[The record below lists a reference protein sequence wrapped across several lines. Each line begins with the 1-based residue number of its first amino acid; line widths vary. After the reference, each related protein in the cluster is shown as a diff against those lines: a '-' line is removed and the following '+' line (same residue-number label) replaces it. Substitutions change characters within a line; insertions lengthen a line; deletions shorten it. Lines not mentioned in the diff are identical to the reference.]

1 MKFSLI
7 LKYFLLWQVL
17 LLVIVAAS
25 QDILPLRET
34 YLGGAT
40 QAYVSNPLLYSRA
53 NFDGE
58 HYIKIAKWGYGY
70 AQQAFFPLYPN
81 LIRSLTRTF
90 KNPVIS
96 GVLISNLS
104 FLVSLIFLARLIRLD
119 YDVNTTKFAIIA
131 LLLFPTSFYFGSVY
145 TEGLFFLLGLS
156 SFYAARRSRWWLAS
170 ILGALA
176 AYTRFVGIF
185 LFPALLVEFWL
196 QHKEIKNLKLKI
208 KNLVP
213 ILLIPLGLLIYMSY
227 LQRTTGDPFAFFNA
241 IKLFGQHKGEK
252 VILLYQVFW
261 RYIKMV
267 ATVNRSDPLYF
278 TIWMEFLAGIGFLVL
293 SIYSFIKQRL
303 SYAVFNFLAYIVPTL
318 TGTFTSLPRYVLL
331 CFPSFIL
338 LGQLL
343 ARHPRWRPAIIV
355 ISFLILIA
363 VQTLFSRGYWV
374 G

>member
-1 MKFSLI
+1 MKFDLI
-7 LKYFLLWQVL
+7 LKYFLLWQILFL
-17 LLVIVAAS
+17 LIVATS
-25 QDILPLRET
+25 QYIFPLRKT
-34 YLGGAT
+34 FLGGGAKF
-40 QAYVSNPLLYSRA
+40 YVSNPLLYSRA
-53 NFDGE
+53 NFDGI
-58 HYIKIAKWGYGY
+58 HYVAIAKNSYGY
-70 AQQAFFPLYPN
+70 AQQAFFPFYPN
-81 LIRSLTRTF
+81 LIRFFTPYF
-90 KNPVIS
+90 KNPVVS
-96 GVLISNLS
+96 GLLISNLS
-104 FLVSLIFLARLIRLD
+104 FLISLIFLTRLIRLD

-131 LLLFPTSFYFGSVY
+131 LLVFPTSFYFGSVY
-145 TEGLFFLLGLS
+145 TEGLFFLLAIS
-156 SFYAARRSRWWLAS
+156 SFYAARRGRWWLAG

-185 LFPALLVEFWL
+185 LVPALLIELWL
-196 QHKEIKNLKLKI
+196 QNKHKKILNLI
-208 KNLVP
+208 PV
-213 ILLIPLGLLIYMSY
+213 LLISLGLLFYMFY

-293 SIYSFIKQRL
+293 SVYSFIKQRL

-318 TGTFTSLPRYVLL
+318 TGSFTSLPRYVLL

-343 ARHPRWRPAIIV
+343 TRHPRWRPAIIV
-355 ISFLILIA
+355 TSVLLLIVLQA
-363 VQTLFSRGYWV
+363 LFARGYWV

>member
-17 LLVIVAAS
+17 LLLIVAVS
-25 QDILPLRET
+25 QYILPLRET

-81 LIRSLTRTF
+81 LIRNLASTF

-104 FLVSLIFLARLIRLD
+104 FLISLIFLARLIKLD

-145 TEGLFFLLGLS
+145 TEGLFFLLAIS
-156 SFYAARRSRWWLAS
+156 SFYFARRGRWWLAG

-176 AYTRFVGIF
+176 AYTRFIGI
-185 LFPALLVEFWL
+185 LLVPALLVELWL
-196 QHKEIKNLKLKI
+196 QNKNKKI
-208 KNLVP
+208 LNLIPV
-213 ILLIPLGLLIYMSY
+213 LLISLGLLIYMSY

-261 RYIKMV
+261 RYIKMI
-267 ATVNRSDPLYF
+267 ATVDRSDPLYF
-278 TIWMEFLAGIGFLVL
+278 TIWMEFLTGIGFLVL

-343 ARHPRWRPAIIV
+343 VRHPRWRPVIILTSV
-355 ISFLILIA
+355 LLLIA
-363 VQTLFSRGYWV
+363 LQALFARGYWV